1 MHKEFENALATI
13 ESKITE
19 LNPQEIQQAFAN
31 IPLDIFA
38 ELQLDRPPAY
48 PNIMQ
53 WLPEMPSADVQ
64 IAWTGSANHVLM
76 DQTLAFIKTIISTYH
91 EISCKPISSGTVLD
105 FGCGWG
111 RIIRLLCKYV
121 PVDKIYGVDP
131 WHESIEISQQ
141 TRVPAHLLLSDYLP
155 RTLPTPEGLKFD
167 FIMAFSVFT
176 HLSEKVTK
184 ICAYTLRDHLSD
196 SGILAIT
203 IRPIEYWDFALNLE
217 NSAFS
222 QKDIEELQDAHEQK
236 GFAFSPH
243 NREEIEGEITYG
255 DTSMSLQYIKDN
267 FIGLDIVRVEY
278 NKADSLQLLVFL
290 QKA

>member
-1 MHKEFENALATI
+1 
-13 ESKITE
+13 
-19 LNPQEIQQAFAN
+19 
-31 IPLDIFA
+31 
-38 ELQLDRPPAY
+38 
-48 PNIMQ
+48 
-53 WLPEMPSADVQ
+53 
-64 IAWTGSANHVLM
+64 
-76 DQTLAFIKTIISTYH
+76 
-91 EISCKPISSGTVLD
+91 
-105 FGCGWG
+105 
-111 RIIRLLCKYV
+111 
-121 PVDKIYGVDP
+121 
-131 WHESIEISQQ
+131 
-141 TRVPAHLLLSDYLP
+141 LLLSDYLP

-243 NREEIEGEITYG
+243 NREKIEDEVTYG

-278 NKADSLQLLVFL
+278 NKADSLQLIVFL